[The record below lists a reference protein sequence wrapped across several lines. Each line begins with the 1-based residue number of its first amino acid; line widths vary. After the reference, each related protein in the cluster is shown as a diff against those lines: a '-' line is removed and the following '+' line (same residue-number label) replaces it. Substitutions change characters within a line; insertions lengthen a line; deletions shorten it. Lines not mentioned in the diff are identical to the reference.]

1 VCDIIEGNSSD
12 GSLVFIPLEPLE
24 ISDLVS
30 CRLRVLRERAEELL
44 HGQPHVLSN
53 FNWSL
58 YQAYGDVSWYRRDGR
73 WNIGSY
79 KLFGGRKN

>member
-44 HGQPHVLSN
+44 HGQPHVLSDIN
-53 FNWSL
+53 CSL
-58 YQAYGDVSWYRRDGR
+58 DQAHGDTSWYCREGR
-73 WNIGSY
+73 
-79 KLFGGRKN
+79 